1 MANQP
6 AAPDSLDYVTVKREL
21 DGASVDC
28 VLQDMVNLA
37 NSLDAFSLGLTL
49 HVGGGIV
56 TGHLIGGREY
66 FEKMAAS
73 FLGKDE
79 SRNASSTG

>member
-6 AAPDSLDYVTVKREL
+6 AAPDSLDHVTVKREL
-21 DGASVDC
+21 DGASVDY
-28 VLQDMVNLA
+28 VLQDLA

-66 FEKMAAS
+66 FEKMAA
-73 FLGKDE
+73 
-79 SRNASSTG
+79 